1 MLDPCAGSM
10 TTAIAALNTNRKFIC
25 IEKDEE
31 HFKNG
36 KERVESRIAELSELA
51 KNTNILSNINIIN
64 NLSND
69 TQDKECSNKQPF
81 ILSGEK
87 AEEFLGLD
95 NSNYLKTI
103 EKYAKH
109 ISTGQ
114 EDYIERKLDTDMDI
128 KADIEADIETDIE
141 KDNKNEV
148 NTNKEIE
155 SEFKR
160 VKRVE
165 I

>member
-1 MLDPCAGSM
+1 
-10 TTAIAALNTNRKFIC
+10 
-25 IEKDEE
+25 
-31 HFKNG
+31 
-36 KERVESRIAELSELA
+36 
-51 KNTNILSNINIIN
+51 
-64 NLSND
+64 
-69 TQDKECSNKQPF
+69 
-81 ILSGEK
+81 
-87 AEEFLGLD
+87 
-95 NSNYLKTI
+95 
-103 EKYAKH
+103 
-109 ISTGQ
+109 
-114 EDYIERKLDTDMDI
+114 MDI